1 MKILKKIKNFWD
13 DESGMG
19 VVEVVLIII
28 VLVGLVMLFKK
39 QITSLVN
46 MLLSK
51 MSSILTRLVI
61 CFLNNITRPTRT
73 IIISTTS
80 TTPIPLSS
88 SQKFFIFFN
97 IFIIPFS
104 YLDKFF

>member
-51 MSSILTRLVI
+51 MSSQAKQI
-61 CFLNNITRPTRT
+61 
-73 IIISTTS
+73 
-80 TTPIPLSS
+80 
-88 SQKFFIFFN
+88 
-97 IFIIPFS
+97 
-104 YLDKFF
+104 

>member
-13 DESGMG
+13 DERGMG
-19 VVEVVLIII
+19 VVKVVLIII

-51 MSSILTRLVI
+51 MSSQAKQI
-61 CFLNNITRPTRT
+61 
-73 IIISTTS
+73 
-80 TTPIPLSS
+80 
-88 SQKFFIFFN
+88 
-97 IFIIPFS
+97 
-104 YLDKFF
+104 

>member
-28 VLVGLVMLFKK
+28 VLVGLVMLFKEK
-39 QITSLVN
+39 ITSLVN

-51 MSSILTRLVI
+51 MSSHAKQI
-61 CFLNNITRPTRT
+61 
-73 IIISTTS
+73 
-80 TTPIPLSS
+80 
-88 SQKFFIFFN
+88 
-97 IFIIPFS
+97 
-104 YLDKFF
+104 

>member
-1 MKILKKIKNFWD
+1 MKILKKIKNFLD

-51 MSSILTRLVI
+51 MSSQAKQI
-61 CFLNNITRPTRT
+61 
-73 IIISTTS
+73 
-80 TTPIPLSS
+80 
-88 SQKFFIFFN
+88 
-97 IFIIPFS
+97 
-104 YLDKFF
+104 

>member
-51 MSSILTRLVI
+51 MSSQAKRI
-61 CFLNNITRPTRT
+61 
-73 IIISTTS
+73 
-80 TTPIPLSS
+80 
-88 SQKFFIFFN
+88 
-97 IFIIPFS
+97 
-104 YLDKFF
+104 

>member
-28 VLVGLVMLFKK
+28 VLKK

-51 MSSILTRLVI
+51 MSSQAKQI
-61 CFLNNITRPTRT
+61 
-73 IIISTTS
+73 
-80 TTPIPLSS
+80 
-88 SQKFFIFFN
+88 
-97 IFIIPFS
+97 
-104 YLDKFF
+104 

>member
-39 QITSLVN
+39 QITSLIN

-51 MSSILTRLVI
+51 MSSQAKQI
-61 CFLNNITRPTRT
+61 
-73 IIISTTS
+73 
-80 TTPIPLSS
+80 
-88 SQKFFIFFN
+88 
-97 IFIIPFS
+97 
-104 YLDKFF
+104 

>member
-51 MSSILTRLVI
+51 MSS
-61 CFLNNITRPTRT
+61 
-73 IIISTTS
+73 
-80 TTPIPLSS
+80 
-88 SQKFFIFFN
+88 QAKQM
-97 IFIIPFS
+97 
-104 YLDKFF
+104 

>member
-13 DESGMG
+13 DETGMG

-51 MSSILTRLVI
+51 MSSQAKQI
-61 CFLNNITRPTRT
+61 
-73 IIISTTS
+73 
-80 TTPIPLSS
+80 
-88 SQKFFIFFN
+88 
-97 IFIIPFS
+97 
-104 YLDKFF
+104 

>member
-51 MSSILTRLVI
+51 MSSLAKQI
-61 CFLNNITRPTRT
+61 
-73 IIISTTS
+73 
-80 TTPIPLSS
+80 
-88 SQKFFIFFN
+88 
-97 IFIIPFS
+97 
-104 YLDKFF
+104 

>member
-19 VVEVVLIII
+19 GGEVVLIII

-51 MSSILTRLVI
+51 MSSQAKQI
-61 CFLNNITRPTRT
+61 
-73 IIISTTS
+73 
-80 TTPIPLSS
+80 
-88 SQKFFIFFN
+88 
-97 IFIIPFS
+97 
-104 YLDKFF
+104 

>member
-39 QITSLVN
+39 QIISLVN

-51 MSSILTRLVI
+51 MSSQAKQI
-61 CFLNNITRPTRT
+61 
-73 IIISTTS
+73 
-80 TTPIPLSS
+80 
-88 SQKFFIFFN
+88 
-97 IFIIPFS
+97 
-104 YLDKFF
+104 

>member
-28 VLVGLVMLFKK
+28 VLGGLVMLFKK

-51 MSSILTRLVI
+51 MSSQAKQI
-61 CFLNNITRPTRT
+61 
-73 IIISTTS
+73 
-80 TTPIPLSS
+80 
-88 SQKFFIFFN
+88 
-97 IFIIPFS
+97 
-104 YLDKFF
+104 

>member
-13 DESGMG
+13 DGSGMG

-51 MSSILTRLVI
+51 MSSQAKQI
-61 CFLNNITRPTRT
+61 
-73 IIISTTS
+73 
-80 TTPIPLSS
+80 
-88 SQKFFIFFN
+88 
-97 IFIIPFS
+97 
-104 YLDKFF
+104 

>member
-1 MKILKKIKNFWD
+1 MEILKKLKNFWD

-51 MSSILTRLVI
+51 MSSQAKQI
-61 CFLNNITRPTRT
+61 
-73 IIISTTS
+73 
-80 TTPIPLSS
+80 
-88 SQKFFIFFN
+88 
-97 IFIIPFS
+97 
-104 YLDKFF
+104 

>member
-39 QITSLVN
+39 QITSIVN

-51 MSSILTRLVI
+51 MSSQAKQI
-61 CFLNNITRPTRT
+61 
-73 IIISTTS
+73 
-80 TTPIPLSS
+80 
-88 SQKFFIFFN
+88 
-97 IFIIPFS
+97 
-104 YLDKFF
+104 

>member
-28 VLVGLVMLFKK
+28 LLVGLVMLFKK

-51 MSSILTRLVI
+51 MSSQAKQI
-61 CFLNNITRPTRT
+61 
-73 IIISTTS
+73 
-80 TTPIPLSS
+80 
-88 SQKFFIFFN
+88 
-97 IFIIPFS
+97 
-104 YLDKFF
+104 

>member
-13 DESGMG
+13 DERGMG
-19 VVEVVLIII
+19 LVEVVLIII

-51 MSSILTRLVI
+51 MSSQAKQI
-61 CFLNNITRPTRT
+61 
-73 IIISTTS
+73 
-80 TTPIPLSS
+80 
-88 SQKFFIFFN
+88 
-97 IFIIPFS
+97 
-104 YLDKFF
+104 

>member
-1 MKILKKIKNFWD
+1 MKILKKIKNFWYED
-13 DESGMG
+13 SGMG

-51 MSSILTRLVI
+51 MSSQAKQI
-61 CFLNNITRPTRT
+61 
-73 IIISTTS
+73 
-80 TTPIPLSS
+80 
-88 SQKFFIFFN
+88 
-97 IFIIPFS
+97 
-104 YLDKFF
+104 

>member
-13 DESGMG
+13 AESGMG

-51 MSSILTRLVI
+51 MSSQAKQI
-61 CFLNNITRPTRT
+61 
-73 IIISTTS
+73 
-80 TTPIPLSS
+80 
-88 SQKFFIFFN
+88 
-97 IFIIPFS
+97 
-104 YLDKFF
+104 

>member
-1 MKILKKIKNFWD
+1 MKILKKIKNFCD

-51 MSSILTRLVI
+51 MSSQAKQI
-61 CFLNNITRPTRT
+61 
-73 IIISTTS
+73 
-80 TTPIPLSS
+80 
-88 SQKFFIFFN
+88 
-97 IFIIPFS
+97 
-104 YLDKFF
+104 

>member
-19 VVEVVLIII
+19 GVEVVLIII

-51 MSSILTRLVI
+51 MSSQAKQI
-61 CFLNNITRPTRT
+61 
-73 IIISTTS
+73 
-80 TTPIPLSS
+80 
-88 SQKFFIFFN
+88 
-97 IFIIPFS
+97 
-104 YLDKFF
+104 

>member
-19 VVEVVLIII
+19 VVEVGLIII

-51 MSSILTRLVI
+51 MSSQAKQI
-61 CFLNNITRPTRT
+61 
-73 IIISTTS
+73 
-80 TTPIPLSS
+80 
-88 SQKFFIFFN
+88 
-97 IFIIPFS
+97 
-104 YLDKFF
+104 

>member
-28 VLVGLVMLFKK
+28 VHVGLVMLFKK

-51 MSSILTRLVI
+51 MSSQAKQI
-61 CFLNNITRPTRT
+61 
-73 IIISTTS
+73 
-80 TTPIPLSS
+80 
-88 SQKFFIFFN
+88 
-97 IFIIPFS
+97 
-104 YLDKFF
+104 

>member
-1 MKILKKIKNFWD
+1 MKILKKLKKFWD

-51 MSSILTRLVI
+51 MSSQAKQI
-61 CFLNNITRPTRT
+61 
-73 IIISTTS
+73 
-80 TTPIPLSS
+80 
-88 SQKFFIFFN
+88 
-97 IFIIPFS
+97 
-104 YLDKFF
+104 

>member
-39 QITSLVN
+39 QITSLVT

-51 MSSILTRLVI
+51 MSSQAKQI
-61 CFLNNITRPTRT
+61 
-73 IIISTTS
+73 
-80 TTPIPLSS
+80 
-88 SQKFFIFFN
+88 
-97 IFIIPFS
+97 
-104 YLDKFF
+104 